1 MLLTASWSS
10 YENWLLQRGGCSLV
24 AVFGLFTA
32 MASVLMAHR
41 LERASSCVYGL
52 SCMWDLPGPGME
64 PVSLALVG
72 RFFTTEPLRK
82 PKAMDFFS
90 IDTYKSKMENISLS
104 PFFSIYK
111 KKKSF

>member
-1 MLLTASWSS
+1 
-10 YENWLLQRGGCSLV
+10 
-24 AVFGLFTA
+24 
-32 MASVLMAHR
+32 
-41 LERASSCVYGL
+41 
-52 SCMWDLPGPGME
+52 MWDLPGPGME

-111 KKKSF
+111 KKKVSNLPSLSI

>member
-1 MLLTASWSS
+1 MLLGLFL
-10 YENWLLQRGGCSLV
+10 LLQRGGCSLV

-64 PVSLALVG
+64 PVSSAPAG
-72 RFFTTEPLRK
+72 GFFTTEPTREAQL
-82 PKAMDFFS
+82 ALFIILFS
-90 IDTYKSKMENISLS
+90 RLISTVACVGSLLLS
-104 PFFSIYK
+104 LAK
-111 KKKSF
+111 